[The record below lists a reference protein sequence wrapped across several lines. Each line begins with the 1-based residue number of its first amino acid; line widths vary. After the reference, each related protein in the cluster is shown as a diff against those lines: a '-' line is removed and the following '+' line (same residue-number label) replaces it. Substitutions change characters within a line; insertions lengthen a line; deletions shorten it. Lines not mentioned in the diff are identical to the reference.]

1 MKNVCNFC
9 KKEIPTPEVMIDQLE
24 YHYECLV
31 CQGCKKSVIDTP
43 FRMRD
48 VSLGPCFLIA

>member
-1 MKNVCNFC
+1 MKNVCNLC
-9 KKEIPTPEVMIDQLE
+9 KKEIHTPEVIIDQLE

-48 VSLGPCFLIA
+48 VGFACCSLIV